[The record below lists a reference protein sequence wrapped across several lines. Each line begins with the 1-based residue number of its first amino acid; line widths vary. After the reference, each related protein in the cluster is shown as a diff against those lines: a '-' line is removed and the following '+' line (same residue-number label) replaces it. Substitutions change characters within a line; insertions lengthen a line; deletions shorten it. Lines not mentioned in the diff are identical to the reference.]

1 VAVVL
6 GLLVALAYGTGDFFG
21 GLAAKRARTTAV
33 VIGSFGVAVL
43 ALAVVHVGWFVLGD
57 PPTPT
62 SADLRLG
69 AAAGVL
75 GPVSLGLLY
84 HGLATGRMSVVAPIT
99 AVVAA
104 IVPLIW
110 GLAAGERPS
119 PVALIGVV
127 AALVAVV
134 LISAA
139 PPHEDHPADAPVL
152 PIRTVVPPAVASG
165 LGFGIIY
172 VLLGNTSPD
181 AGLWPLVVAR
191 PIAVALLVSVVLFGT
206 RRPGV
211 AVAPALIPTGAWPVV
226 AAAGV
231 LDVTA
236 SGFYLAG
243 INTGL
248 LSIVAVLSSLYPAA
262 TVLLARVVLGER
274 LHRAQIAGL
283 GLAALG
289 VGAMAGA

>member
-33 VIGSFGVAVL
+33 VVGSFAIAAM
-43 ALAVVHVGWFVLGD
+43 ALAVVHVAWFALGE

-62 SADLRLG
+62 ATDLLLG

-104 IVPLIW
+104 TVPLAW
-110 GLAAGERPS
+110 GLASGERPS
-119 PVALIGVV
+119 TLALVGV
-127 AALVAVV
+127 AASLVAVV

-139 PPHEDHPADAPVL
+139 PPHEDHPIDAPVL

-165 LGFGIIY
+165 LGFGVIY
-172 VLLGNTSPD
+172 VLLGSTSPD

-191 PIAVALLVSVVLFGT
+191 PISVVLLVAVVLFGT
-206 RRPGV
+206 RKPGV
-211 AVAPALIPTGAWPVV
+211 AVAPALVPRGAWAVV

-236 SGFYLAG
+236 NAFYLAG
-243 INTGL
+243 INAGL

-262 TVLLARVVLGER
+262 TVVLARVVLGER
-274 LHRAQIAGL
+274 LHRAQLGGL
-283 GLAALG
+283 VLAAVG
-289 VGAMAGA
+289 VAAMAGA

>member
-1 VAVVL
+1 VVL

-21 GLAAKRARTTAV
+21 GVAAKRARTTAV
-33 VIGSFGVAVL
+33 VVGSFGVAAL
-43 ALAVVHVGWFVLGD
+43 ALAIVHLGWFALGT

-62 SADLRLG
+62 AADLRLG
-69 AAAGVL
+69 AAAGVI

-104 IVPLIW
+104 AIPLAW
-110 GLAAGERPS
+110 GLASGERPS
-119 PVALIGVV
+119 ALALGGVV

-152 PIRTVVPPAVASG
+152 PIRRVIPPALASG
-165 LGFGIIY
+165 VGFGVIY
-172 VLLGNTSPD
+172 VLLGSTSAD
-181 AGLWPLVVAR
+181 AGLWPLLVAR
-191 PIAVALLVSVVLFGT
+191 PIAVALLLAVVLVGT
-206 RRPGV
+206 RAPGV
-211 AVAPALIPTGAWPVV
+211 AVAPALVPRGAWPAVV
-226 AAAGV
+226 AAGL

-236 SGFYLAG
+236 NGFYLAG

-248 LSIVAVLSSLYPAA
+248 LSIVAVLASLYPAA
-262 TVLLARVVLGER
+262 TVVLARVVLGER
-274 LHRAQIAGL
+274 LHRTQL
-283 GLAALG
+283 VGLALAAGG
-289 VGAMAGA
+289 VAAMAGA